1 MSVWTQ
7 EGLHAEGTS
16 KLKWVKTLKRSNQWL
31 MNVYL

>member
-7 EGLHAEGTS
+7 EGLPAEATP

-31 MNVYL
+31 MNAYL